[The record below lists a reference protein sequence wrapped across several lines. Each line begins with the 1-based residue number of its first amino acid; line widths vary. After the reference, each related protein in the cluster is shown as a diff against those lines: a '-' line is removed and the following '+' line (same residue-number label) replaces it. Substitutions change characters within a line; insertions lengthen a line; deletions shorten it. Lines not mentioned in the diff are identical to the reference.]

1 MVLAIA
7 MRYENTESNNR
18 KIFVKKYY
26 YDIFEK
32 LGVVLFPVISA
43 EMIEEVVSL
52 CDGLILPGGAMN
64 IHPNYY
70 HEEWMR
76 DPKEAEEYMDYN
88 DTLDFALIK
97 AFSEAKKPIL
107 GICRGIQSL
116 NVYFGGSL
124 NQKVIGHHAT
134 GKKVEHIV
142 NLEKESFLYECY
154 QKPKV
159 LVNSYHNLAVKEVA
173 SGFKVTAIGED
184 GIIEGI
190 EKENIIGVQWHP
202 EMIYDLQFFHKFL
215 QKFFK

>member
-1 MVLAIA
+1 M
-7 MRYENTESNNR
+7 
-18 KIFVKKYY
+18 KKYY
-26 YDIFEK
+26 YDICRK
-32 LGVVLFPVISA
+32 LGVILFPVISV
-43 EMIEEVVSL
+43 EQIEEVISL

-76 DPKEAEEYMDYN
+76 DPKEAEEYMNYN

-97 AFSEAKKPIL
+97 AFSDAKKPIL

-124 NQKVIGHHAT
+124 NQNVIGHHDSL
-134 GKKVEHIV
+134 KKVEHIV
-142 NLEKESFLYECY
+142 NLEKESFLYGCY
-154 QKPKV
+154 QKSKV
-159 LVNSYHNLAVKEVA
+159 LVNSYHNLAVKDVA
-173 SGFKVTAIGED
+173 KGFKVTAVSED

-202 EMIYDLQFFHKFL
+202 EMVEDLP
-215 QKFFK
+215 FFKNFYKSSLLVRNKKVG